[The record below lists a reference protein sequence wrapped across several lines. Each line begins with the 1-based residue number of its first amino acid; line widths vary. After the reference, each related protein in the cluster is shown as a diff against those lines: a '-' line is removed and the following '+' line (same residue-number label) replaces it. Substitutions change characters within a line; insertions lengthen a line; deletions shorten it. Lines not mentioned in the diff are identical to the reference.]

1 MLAKLLEK
9 KRLKKLAE
17 HVEKVPI
24 WFMGISFKKTIVCL
38 QFVALLGLQLPAAR
52 PAPLNF
58 GGGLLG
64 GLLGGGGGG
73 DQAPARPKCR
83 YVPQRVYIPTR
94 SILTPP
100 SPSPPH
106 SPSPQHPRD
115 TVYTRE
121 CQTSYRQQCDTT

>member
-1 MLAKLLEK
+1 MIAKLLEK
-9 KRLKKLAE
+9 KRLKQVAE
-17 HVEKVPI
+17 LLKRFQFGSWASI
-24 WFMGISFKKTIVCL
+24 KKKIVIL